1 MCYVLKKGTT
11 SRTILIEARDA
22 ARGQVP
28 MIGLSYGKR
37 GASAAF
43 IREGQ
48 SEVQPISLSPGR
60 LGRYEPGGF
69 VEVDPVLMPGIYQ
82 LGVPDAVFEPGA
94 DSAVVMVAFPGVLI
108 DPIEIS
114 LVAYDPQD
122 EQRLGMS
129 ALGPE
134 GRIAALR
141 GAFPRL
147 TARELVEV
155 REPAAGS

>member
-11 SRTILIEARDA
+11 SRTILIEARDGT
-22 ARGQVP
+22 RSRTSVT
-28 MIGLSYGKR
+28 GLSHDTS

-43 IREGQ
+43 IREGE
-48 SEVQPISLSPGR
+48 SDVQRISIVPGI
-60 LGRYEPGGF
+60 LGEYEPGGF

-82 LGVPDAVFEPGA
+82 LGVPDAAFAPGA
-94 DSAVVMVAFPGVLI
+94 DSVLLVVSFPGARI

-147 TARELVEV
+147 TARELVED
-155 REPAAGS
+155 RDAATDA

>member
-1 MCYVLKKGTT
+1 MCYILKKGTT
-11 SRTILIEARDA
+11 SRLIFIEARDA
-22 ARGQVP
+22 ARGRAA
-28 MIGLSYGKR
+28 MTGLSHDSSA
-37 GASAAF
+37 ASATF
-43 IREGQ
+43 IREGE
-48 SEVQPISLSPGR
+48 SDVRPISLASGI
-60 LGRYEPGGF
+60 LGKFEPGGF

-82 LGVPDAVFEPGA
+82 LGVPDAAFEHGA
-94 DSAVVMVAFPGVLI
+94 DSVLLVVAFPGARI

-147 TARELVEV
+147 TARELVEDRDTAV
-155 REPAAGS
+155 NS

>member
-11 SRTILIEARDA
+11 SRTIFIEARDA
-22 ARGQVP
+22 ASRKP
-28 MIGLSYGKR
+28 IAGLSHR
-37 GASAAF
+37 SPGASAAF
-43 IREGQ
+43 LRAGDSAARQITLTG
-48 SEVQPISLSPGR
+48 GT
-60 LGRYEPGGF
+60 LGMYRAGGL
-69 VEVDPVLMPGIYQ
+69 VEVDSSLMPGIYE
-82 LGVPDAVFEPGA
+82 LSVPDAAFAPGA
-94 DSAVVMVAFPGVLI
+94 DSAVVVVGFAGARV
-108 DPIEIS
+108 DPIEVT

-147 TARELVEV
+147 TARELVEESV
-155 REPAAGS
+155 PRGKS